1 MPGLLSPAYRS
12 GQRYHMLPKCMSHH
26 SGMLADPFVLDGTWT
41 SRSSQVVVSTLTNGY
56 TPWADPY
63 LFGAPVYLPDTHRP
77 LPLGFGS
84 ANYGPEVHRVSLHP
98 LPPSPWPLDSS
109 HGPLFKILGMHSC

>member
-63 LFGAPVYLPDTHRP
+63 LFGAPVYLPGTHRP
-77 LPLGFGS
+77 LPLGF

-98 LPPSPWPLDSS
+98 LPPPPWPLDSS

>member
-1 MPGLLSPAYRS
+1 
-12 GQRYHMLPKCMSHH
+12 
-26 SGMLADPFVLDGTWT
+26 MLADPFVLDGTWT
-41 SRSSQVVVSTLTNGY
+41 SRSSQVGVSTLTNGY

-98 LPPSPWPLDSS
+98 LPPPPWPLDSS
-109 HGPLFKILGMHSC
+109 HSPLFKILGMHSC